1 MPQSFSIT
9 EVNDAPKNI
18 VLNSCVTDNNGSF
31 DKLEVINDEVNQK
44 TDFNCMEEEADSRLV

>member
-9 EVNDAPKNI
+9 KDARQNI
-18 VLNSCVTDNNGSF
+18 VLSSCVTDNDGSF
-31 DKLEVINDEVNQK
+31 DKLEMINDEVNQR

>member
-9 EVNDAPKNI
+9 EVNDARKNI